1 MDITRTSILTGITR
15 TQTLPITPEQLADY
29 QTGRAPI
36 QYVLPWLTLDE
47 REFLMTG
54 IVQEEWLMPGD
65 GEE

>member
-1 MDITRTSILTGITR
+1 MAITRTSILTGTTR
-15 TQTLPITPEQLADY
+15 TQELPLTPEQLADY

-36 QYVLPWLTLDE
+36 QFVLPWLTLEE

-54 IVQEEWLMPGD
+54 IVPEEWVVLGE

>member
-36 QYVLPWLTLDE
+36 QYVLPWQIG
-47 REFLMTG
+47 RAH
-54 IVQEEWLMPGD
+54 V
-65 GEE
+65 